1 MIERKRSTNRFH
13 KMTMMVPL
21 TLILLLTQ
29 TGDLLLL
36 WHFPH
41 SVSCFFLPVHG
52 ESLAKA
58 DSQFSLSSHER
69 RMDQDNSALD
79 PGLLQAVLADP
90 VLLQAVDPRVLQA
103 VLVSSSELAVRLS
116 QLSYNGILSW
126 EQISSLSACIY
137 KTQSCNTT
145 ATLSR

>member
-1 MIERKRSTNRFH
+1 MIERKRSTSWFL
-13 KMTMMVPL
+13 KITMMVLL

-29 TGDLLLL
+29 TGELL

-41 SVSCFFLPVHG
+41 SILCFFFTVYG

-103 VLVSSSELAVRLS
+103 VLVSSYELAVRLY
-116 QLSYNGILSW
+116 QLS
-126 EQISSLSACIY
+126 C
-137 KTQSCNTT
+137 K
-145 ATLSR
+145 

>member
-1 MIERKRSTNRFH
+1 MIERKRSTSWFL
-13 KMTMMVPL
+13 KITMMVLL

-29 TGDLLLL
+29 TGELL

-41 SVSCFFLPVHG
+41 SILCFFFTVYG

-103 VLVSSSELAVRLS
+103 VLVSSCELAVRLS
-116 QLSYNGILSW
+116 QLSYSGILSW
-126 EQISSLSACIY
+126 
-137 KTQSCNTT
+137 
-145 ATLSR
+145 

>member
-1 MIERKRSTNRFH
+1 MIERKRSINRFH

-29 TGDLLLL
+29 TGELLV

-103 VLVSSSELAVRLS
+103 VLVSSCALAVKLS

-126 EQISSLSACIY
+126 
-137 KTQSCNTT
+137 
-145 ATLSR
+145 